1 MDSVRF
7 AVDADAYGRYWD
19 AVHELDPN
27 ALDESR
33 LAGGH
38 EGHLTELLTEAG
50 LRKVEELA
58 LPVFVEHATFED
70 WWGPFT
76 LGVGPAGMY
85 LKSLERNRQAEL
97 RERCQEALGAGRSRS
112 IPACGPRWGTPSRR
126 PARPRAMAPR
136 RDARAGQ
143 YIVQGWSG

>member
-58 LPVFVEHATFED
+58 LPVLVEHATFED
-70 WWGPFT
+70 WWGALHAWGRFRRHVPQ
-76 LGVGPAGMY
+76 VAGAR
-85 LKSLERNRQAEL
+85 LPG
-97 RERCQEALGAGRSRS
+97 GA
-112 IPACGPRWGTPSRR
+112 T
-126 PARPRAMAPR
+126 
-136 RDARAGQ
+136 
-143 YIVQGWSG
+143 